1 MATEGLHPM
10 THGGTGDS
18 TDDKAT
24 LRETLGL
31 LRNVIVRVG
40 PHRTP
45 TGAELGVTTQQMTVL
60 GQLIHFPG
68 STVGEVAE
76 RAYLAVPT
84 VSRSLRLLEEAG
96 LLERQRQEDDQ
107 RVVRLYPTERTVDVI
122 QKIHVEIEE
131 LLERVLETMTQTE
144 QKAVVLGLTALVEG
158 LGKLG
163 E

>member
-68 STVGEVAE
+68 AFQVLDFSGGEVRLVGA
-76 RAYLAVPT
+76 RAHRGGMLV
-84 VSRSLRLLEEAG
+84 
-96 LLERQRQEDDQ
+96 DQ
-107 RVVRLYPTERTVDVI
+107 QIKALKEH
-122 QKIHVEIEE
+122 IH
-131 LLERVLETMTQTE
+131 
-144 QKAVVLGLTALVEG
+144 
-158 LGKLG
+158 GKLG
-163 E
+163 F